1 MVSLFFSHFNGQTK
15 KELDWEGLRHCVI
28 ASVRQSISAAEV
40 QACRKPTERDNEII
54 IKKFNRW
61 RSGFIFWGR
70 KWWSVLF
77 HHSRATDRSSL
88 IRLMKNK
95 SSRTSVP
102 QEDIVI
108 NQIHFGIGS
117 NTMLPAN
124 QSYQQSTVTKDI
136 WVTNIT
142 LMGKEEYPVSF

>member
-1 MVSLFFSHFNGQTK
+1 M
-15 KELDWEGLRHCVI
+15 
-28 ASVRQSISAAEV
+28 RQSVSSAEV

-54 IKKFNRW
+54 KKIQPMAFRLYFL
-61 RSGFIFWGR
+61 GQ
-70 KWWSVLF
+70 KSVLF

-102 QEDIVI
+102 QEDIVT

-117 NTMLPAN
+117 STMLPAN

-136 WVTNIT
+136 
-142 LMGKEEYPVSF
+142 